1 MELGEGLDSAAV
13 LVLKL
18 LTVDSPESC
27 FSLQEREG
35 PGKVLGRIGGCLWVT
50 ADCTESSTGRV
61 SAAGPNYDKGQKQF
75 FK

>member
-18 LTVDSPESC
+18 LIVDSPESC

-35 PGKVLGRIGGCLWVT
+35 PGGVLERDAGCLWVT
-50 ADCTESSTGRV
+50 ADCNGSSPGQV
-61 SAAGPNYDKGQKQF
+61 SGAGPL
-75 FK
+75 

>member
-18 LTVDSPESC
+18 LMVDSPESC

-35 PGKVLGRIGGCLWVT
+35 PGGVFGRDAGCLWAT
-50 ADCTESSTGRV
+50 EDCKGSSLGQL
-61 SAAGPNYDKGQKQF
+61 SAAGPL
-75 FK
+75 